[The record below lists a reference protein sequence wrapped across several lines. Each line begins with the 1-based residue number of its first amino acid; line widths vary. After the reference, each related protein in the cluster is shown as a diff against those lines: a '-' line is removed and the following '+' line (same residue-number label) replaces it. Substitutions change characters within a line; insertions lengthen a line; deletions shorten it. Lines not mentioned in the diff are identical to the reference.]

1 MNNSTISAVTT
12 LLAKYIK
19 AMEIVNEAQQNVNLI
34 KETITEAIN
43 TPCTVNTTWGSVTL
57 VKGKRTVKITDKQL
71 TNEIAALK
79 EAAVKDGR
87 AVATIGNPYLTI
99 RLS

>member
-34 KETITEAIN
+34 KETITEVIN

-57 VKGKRTVKITDKQL
+57 VKGKRTIKITDKQL
-71 TNEIAALK
+71 TALK